1 MVSSHRALDGRR
13 SCLTRKVT
21 LGCDKLG
28 WCRCPTSA
36 IMSRGARA
44 SWFGVSITCTVV
56 SENTAKYKSSTN
68 PFIVMET
75 PRNTGLLVEMI
86 ITFHNLKRLTTRFL
100 NYFFV
105 HVTILN
111 STLFFIFLCHYY
123 LMYLFY
129 QRFTLSFLFN
139 ARCSLLL
146 KIVTQNRT
154 SSLTS
159 AFIHT
164 IFLFNPTRHN

>member
-1 MVSSHRALDGRR
+1 MVRSHRALDGRR
-13 SCLTRKVT
+13 GCLTRKVT
-21 LGCDKLG
+21 FGCDKLG

-56 SENTAKYKSSTN
+56 SENTTKYKSSTN

-75 PRNTGLLVEMI
+75 LRNTGILVEKI
-86 ITFHNLKRLTTRFL
+86 IKFHNLKRLTTRFL

-111 STLFFIFLCHYY
+111 STPFSTFLCHYY
-123 LMYLFY
+123 LMYLFILPTFY
-129 QRFTLSFLFN
+129 FELSFQCKVFF
-139 ARCSLLL
+139 
-146 KIVTQNRT
+146 IVQN
-154 SSLTS
+154 SNSK
-159 AFIHT
+159 
-164 IFLFNPTRHN
+164 